1 MLDRLRLFIP
11 FKPEHVIGAG
21 GFLTAMDGMA
31 IGHKAPLV
39 TLKDFDLSLGARSVQ
54 IEQGRADAKEL
65 YHPWESLPTSF
76 TGLAVKVFHE
86 GSSWPYVELKASP
99 AKLLQGHNVFGPD
112 SIKLGAAEMLKIL
125 ATALP
130 FLFAALEVQ
139 STEVWELDATFSAR
153 LPDERTAYQVIEFLS
168 NVSNGHTKARGD
180 IYKST
185 AYWGAKDSRL
195 KKLKA
200 YLKWDEF
207 TAQLDEFKK
216 KARAGDITAARIV
229 KVMSD
234 PKLQDW
240 CKNLLRFEATAKKR
254 WLERRGIPSRLID
267 LIDYQ
272 ESLAAQGRNFLREV
286 WQDITKDIFK
296 AFEGQTMR
304 VTNDDAVLDALRR
317 VHFRQTPKGN
327 ISYAK
332 ADKLF
337 LFYNGIRD
345 YGFDGLQGRIPHNT
359 FYRHLRDLQE
369 AGFSKSFLQNLHTDT
384 KANNIFPLLRFVEVD
399 FSSQRPNW
407 YVEPVSLVRA
417 A

>member
-1 MLDRLRLFIP
+1 MLDRLRLSIP
-11 FKPEHVIGAG
+11 FKPEHVTGAA
-21 GFLTAMDGMA
+21 GFLTAMDGIA
-31 IGHKAPLV
+31 YGHKGPVLD
-39 TLKDFDLSLGARSVQ
+39 LKEFDLSLGARSVH

-125 ATALP
+125 SQALP
-130 FLFAALEVQ
+130 FLFDALEVA

-153 LPDERTAYQVIEFLS
+153 LPDEKTAYQVIEFLS

-216 KARAGDITAARIV
+216 KARAGDITSARIV
-229 KVMSD
+229 KIMSK
-234 PKLQDW
+234 PELQDW

-267 LIDYQ
+267 LIAYQ
-272 ESLAAQGRNFLREV
+272 EKLTAQGRNFLREV

-304 VTNDDAVLDALRR
+304 VTNDDAILDALRL

-337 LFYNGIRD
+337 LFFNGIRD
-345 YGFDGLQGRIPHNT
+345 YGFDGLKSRIPHNT
-359 FYRHLRDLQE
+359 FYRHLRDLEE

-384 KANNIFPLLRFVEVD
+384 KANNVFPLLRFVEVD
-399 FSSQRPNW
+399 FSSQRPGW